1 MKRTSILLACAL
13 VSAISGSAI
22 ASAQGSAP
30 RAHAGATAPTV
41 KLRHTRFGFI
51 LTTSSNRTLYMFT
64 HDQGTENSCLGISLC
79 PKFWPALE
87 TSGTPTAGFGV
98 NPSLLSTI
106 ELPSG
111 AKQVTYAGHALYTY
125 VLDVP
130 GSTSYVGV
138 KAFGGN
144 WDALRA
150 SGQPVM

>member
-22 ASAQGSAP
+22 ASAQGSAAT
-30 RAHAGATAPTV
+30 AHAGAAASV
-41 KLRHTRFGFI
+41 KLRLTRLGFI
-51 LTTSSNRTLYMFT
+51 LTTSSGLTLYMFT
-64 HDQGTENSCLGISLC
+64 HDQGTENSCLEISLC

-98 NPSLLSTI
+98 KRSLLSTI
-106 ELPSG
+106 ELPGG

-125 VLDVP
+125 VLDTP
-130 GSTSYVGV
+130 GSTGYVGV

-144 WDALRA
+144 WDALHA